1 MFCHFHIWTSWCCR
15 WSSGWRQRLGWRLKV
30 SCLWCS
36 PEGQSWQYHAPPR
49 LCLFQQLCRQKDP
62 YGRAREGALLFTSCI
77 GEHLI
82 LTETI
87 NHLCV
92 LEFVK
97 TGQSN
102 MWQSCLEGG
111 KCHLSTVVKSFSK
124 SLIFPCPVC
133 MFAHYGEQIMFLCS
147 GSLLQSR
154 LTDHKQNS
162 LHGCYV
168 KDSPIIRGQYTY
180 IREKS
185 LERISK
191 AKYPPQFV
199 LFFLNVSSHLAGW
212 LELIRGL
219 IASTDHGGP
228 DRVPPVSRFTA
239 GQKVNDGKGCLIKL
253 LGHFGEQVTLD
264 RSKKSKL
271 ILFHAF
277 TPINTSVSYYL

>member
-1 MFCHFHIWTSWCCR
+1 MPFSYMNFLMLSLI
-15 WSSGWRQRLGWRLKV
+15 QRLKAETRVKTEGFLSLMQPWGPKLTIPCTSQVVFVPAAVQAKGP
-30 SCLWCS
+30 
-36 PEGQSWQYHAPPR
+36 PES
-49 LCLFQQLCRQKDP
+49 P
-62 YGRAREGALLFTSCI
+62 YGRAREGALLFTSCV

-133 MFAHYGEQIMFLCS
+133 MFVHYGEQIMFLCS

-168 KDSPIIRGQYTY
+168 KDSPIIRG
-180 IREKS
+180 
-185 LERISK
+185 
-191 AKYPPQFV
+191 
-199 LFFLNVSSHLAGW
+199 
-212 LELIRGL
+212 
-219 IASTDHGGP
+219 
-228 DRVPPVSRFTA
+228 
-239 GQKVNDGKGCLIKL
+239 
-253 LGHFGEQVTLD
+253 
-264 RSKKSKL
+264 
-271 ILFHAF
+271 
-277 TPINTSVSYYL
+277 